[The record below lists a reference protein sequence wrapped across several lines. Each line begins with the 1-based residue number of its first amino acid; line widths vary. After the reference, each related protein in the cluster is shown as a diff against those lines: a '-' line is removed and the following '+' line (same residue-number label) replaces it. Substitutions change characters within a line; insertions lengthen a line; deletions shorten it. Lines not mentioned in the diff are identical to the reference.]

1 MAVVGPKAA
10 VSGEWAQQQQQQQQQ
25 EPTAIVVDMTTLV
38 KHSHPVL
45 NPNGIPQ
52 QFGAILQLLGPLP
65 ANWVPAVTPRLR
77 DLLHQPQRQKHPL
90 VSSAILVSLRNTR
103 FSLWLVD
110 G

>member
-10 VSGEWAQQQQQQQQQ
+10 VSGEWAQQQQ

-65 ANWVPAVTPRLR
+65 ANWVPAVTP
-77 DLLHQPQRQKHPL
+77 DYEIYFINHNDKNTHWFFP
-90 VSSAILVSLRNTR
+90 NTR
-103 FSLWLVD
+103 KFTQHTF
-110 G
+110 